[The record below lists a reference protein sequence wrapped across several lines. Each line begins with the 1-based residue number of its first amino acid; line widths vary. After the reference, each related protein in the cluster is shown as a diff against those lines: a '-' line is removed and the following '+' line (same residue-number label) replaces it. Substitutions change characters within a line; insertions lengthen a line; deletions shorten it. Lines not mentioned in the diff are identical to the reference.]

1 MRHRLRHGWWGLGL
15 VLAASMMLVA
25 CGGEGDDDTSTPT
38 ESATATATA
47 SETSTATGT
56 ATATETATESAT
68 STETATATEAPP
80 TGEALGRQN
89 GGATCDA
96 LFPDGLEVGQDVE
109 DVFVCIDSPAP
120 GASVGTSVTV
130 SGYQAGSFEQNVV
143 VEVRDASGDA
153 IVRDAT
159 TANAPDIGL
168 IVGAWTI
175 DLDVSG
181 GEPASIAA
189 FSESARDGSI
199 DFGGEIEVTP

>member
-1 MRHRLRHGWWGLGL
+1 MRHRWWWGLGL
-15 VLAASMMLVA
+15 VLAASMILAA
-25 CGGEGDDDTSTPT
+25 CGGDDDETATPT
-38 ESATATATA
+38 ETATATATA
-47 SETSTATGT
+47 SETSTP
-56 ATATETATESAT
+56 TETATT
-68 STETATATEAPP
+68 TETATSTGSPTEAPS
-80 TGEALGRQN
+80 TGEALGRQT

-96 LFPDGLEVGQDVE
+96 LFPDGLEVGQTVE

-120 GASVGTSVTV
+120 GAGVGTSVTV

-153 IVRDAT
+153 LARGAT

-175 DLDVSG
+175 DLEVSG
-181 GEPASIAA
+181 GEPTSIAA